1 MGQKLSKTLG
11 RGETATVSARVF
23 TQLRRWV
30 KSPVVLLG
38 AFAVL
43 LSTSIL
49 VSCGGGEDTSTSDSS
64 VRLAP
69 AAIEAAKAIDMKVLV
84 ISATGT
90 QPSYNAVTAILDQIG
105 VPHDRFVLQGPNKTT
120 TPFALSD
127 GLGKG
132 KYQGII
138 LETGD
143 LPYEKTPGYY
153 PSAMTDAQW
162 QMLWQYQR
170 DFGVRTATLYTRPAQ
185 TLTDDGVVID
195 LTYGLTPVSGRN
207 TNNYTDTWVPNVAPP
222 VTAAFTAEG
231 SQVFNYLNSANPV
244 SIVNAY
250 TYFATPA
257 VGANVTPLLQTN
269 VEPGGP
275 FTIASVFTAA
285 DGRQNLAITADSNEN
300 LTHALL
306 TGYGVVNWVT
316 KGLFMGQRKVYLSAQ
331 PDDFF
336 IADTVWNAGS
346 PDPACLNE
354 SEANPCPDYRMSGTD
369 YSRLVA
375 WQTELRSRPLTGDI
389 RLEMP
394 FNGYGY
400 NQGYTGDLRNTLLPA
415 VKANPGAFRWIN
427 HTWDHTSLNLED
439 RDDPENVPQ
448 SLEQMLNQFQLNDS
462 LAKGLVEP
470 GLSFS
475 LYHKEA
481 MVTPVY
487 SGLENDTFWDAAQRF
502 GFRHLVMDTSRT
514 YDFRPTLGPI
524 PTNTG
529 FYSARDVF
537 MPANPRIFIIPRY
550 PTNLFYNVTTPTEW
564 VSEFNYLY
572 GVTNPYFP
580 PPPGWSSWFGKDLT
594 YPELLDIESDTLVRY
609 MLRFNANSWMFHQ
622 ANLRAYDKKTN
633 ASLLADLLDAI
644 TNKYR
649 AMYNLP
655 VVSPSQVEIGQLMQ
669 ARMAYNE
676 AIAAGLKGRI
686 VLGAT
691 GNTIELSNPTAKT
704 VQVPLT
710 GVGFVPEGGQGEMYG
725 SQLLVTLP
733 LAPGATVVL
742 TPPPV
747 VVETDADLGI
757 TKQANVTSV
766 RSGGKSTFSLT
777 LTNTGPLAVTN
788 ASFSDVLPAGMS
800 KLTKVTVASAT
811 AGASASS
818 LVNTGTSLTG
828 LLTLP
833 AGGQLVL
840 RFEVTVTGVKG
851 TSIINSATVS
861 VPTGFTDP
869 VLSNN
874 TATATVTIR

>member
-1 MGQKLSKTLG
+1 MGPQTLKTAG
-11 RGETATVSARVF
+11 RGETATVSTRVF
-23 TQLRRWV
+23 TLLRRWV
-30 KSPVVLLG
+30 QKPAALLG
-38 AFAVL
+38 GFALL
-43 LSTSIL
+43 LSTSVL
-49 VSCGGGEDTSTSDSS
+49 VSCGGGADTTSGETS

-69 AAIEAAKAIDMKVLV
+69 AAVETPKAVDMKVLV

-127 GLGKG
+127 GLGNG

-153 PSAMTDAQW
+153 PSAMTAAQW

-170 DFGVRTATLYTRPAQ
+170 DFGVRTATLYTRAAQ
-185 TLTDDGVVID
+185 TLTDDGVAID

-257 VGANVTPLLQTN
+257 VGAHVTPLLQTN
-269 VEPGGP
+269 AEPGGP
-275 FTIASVFTAA
+275 YTIASVFTAP

-336 IADTVWNAGS
+336 IEDTVWNAGS
-346 PDPACLNE
+346 PDPACL
-354 SEANPCPDYRMSGTD
+354 SEIEINPCPVYRMNATD
-369 YSRLVA
+369 YNRLVA
-375 WQTELRSRPLTGDI
+375 WQNDLRSRPLTGDI
-389 RLEMP
+389 RIEMP

-400 NQGYTGDLRNTLLPA
+400 NQSYTGDLRNTLLPA

-427 HTWDHTSLNLED
+427 HTWDHSSLNLT
-439 RDDPENVPQ
+439 DPYNSNVPL
-448 SLEQMLNQFQLNDS
+448 SLDQMLSQFQRNDD
-462 LAKGLVEP
+462 LAKGLIEP

-487 SGLENDTFWDAAQRF
+487 SGLENDTFWNAAQQF
-502 GFRHLVMDTSRT
+502 GLRHIVMDTSRT
-514 YDFRPTLGPI
+514 YDFRPTLAPI

-529 FYSARDVF
+529 FYSPRDVF
-537 MPANPRIFIIPRY
+537 VPANPRIFIIPRY

-580 PPPGWSSWFGKDLT
+580 PPPGQSSWFGKNLT

-622 ANLRAYDKKTN
+622 SNLRAYGNTN
-633 ASLLADLLDAI
+633 ASLMSDLLDQV

-655 VVSPSQVEIGQLMQ
+655 ILSPSQVEIGQLMQ
-669 ARMAYNE
+669 ARMAYNA
-676 AIAAGLKGRI
+676 AIAAGVKGRI
-686 VLGAT
+686 VFGAT
-691 GNTIELSNPTAKT
+691 GNTIELSNPTSKT

-710 GVGFVPEGGQGEMYG
+710 GVGFVPNGGQGAMYG
-725 SQLLVTLP
+725 NQLLVTLP

-742 TPPPV
+742 TQPQ
-747 VVETDADLGI
+747 VVEKADLGI
-757 TKQANVTSV
+757 TKLANVTSV
-766 RSGGKSTFSLT
+766 RTGGKLTFNLT
-777 LTNTGPLAVTN
+777 MTNTGPLAVTN
-788 ASFSDVLPAGMS
+788 ARFSDVLPAGMS
-800 KLTKVTVASAT
+800 KLTKVTVTSAT
-811 AGASASS
+811 AGASVSS
-818 LVNTGTSLTG
+818 LVNSGTSLTG

-833 AGGQLVL
+833 SGGRLVL
-840 RFEVTVTGVKG
+840 GFEVTAIGVKG
-851 TSIINSATVS
+851 ASLTNSATVS
-861 VPTGFTDP
+861 VPTGITDP

>member
-1 MGQKLSKTLG
+1 MGPQTLKTAG
-11 RGETATVSARVF
+11 RGETATVSTRVF
-23 TQLRRWV
+23 TLLRRWV
-30 KSPVVLLG
+30 QKPAALLG
-38 AFAVL
+38 GFALL
-43 LSTSIL
+43 LSTSVL
-49 VSCGGGEDTSTSDSS
+49 VSCGGGTDTTSGEAS

-69 AAIEAAKAIDMKVLV
+69 AAVETAKAVDMKVLV

-127 GLGKG
+127 GLGNG

-153 PSAMTDAQW
+153 PSAMTAAQW

-170 DFGVRTATLYTRPAQ
+170 DFGVRTATLYTRAAQ

-257 VGANVTPLLQTN
+257 VGAHVTPLLQTN
-269 VEPGGP
+269 AEPGGP
-275 FTIASVFTAA
+275 YTIASVFTAP

-336 IADTVWNAGS
+336 IEDTVWNAGS
-346 PDPACLNE
+346 PDPACL
-354 SEANPCPDYRMSGTD
+354 SEIEINPCPVYRMNATD
-369 YSRLVA
+369 YNRLVA
-375 WQTELRSRPLTGDI
+375 WQNDLRSRPLTGDI
-389 RLEMP
+389 RIEMP

-400 NQGYTGDLRNTLLPA
+400 NQSYTGDLRNTLLPA

-427 HTWDHTSLNLED
+427 HTWDHSSLNLT
-439 RDDPENVPQ
+439 DPYNSNVPL
-448 SLEQMLNQFQLNDS
+448 SLDQMLSQFQRNDD
-462 LAKGLVEP
+462 LAKGLIEP

-487 SGLENDTFWDAAQRF
+487 SGLENDTFWNAAQQF
-502 GFRHLVMDTSRT
+502 GLRHIVMDTSRT
-514 YDFRPTLGPI
+514 YDFRPTLAPI

-529 FYSARDVF
+529 FYSPRDVF
-537 MPANPRIFIIPRY
+537 VPANPRIFIIPRY

-580 PPPGWSSWFGKDLT
+580 PPPGQSSWFGKNLT

-622 ANLRAYDKKTN
+622 SNLRAYGNTN
-633 ASLLADLLDAI
+633 ASLMSDLLDQV

-655 VVSPSQVEIGQLMQ
+655 ILSPSQVEIGQLMQ
-669 ARMAYNE
+669 ARMAYNA
-676 AIAAGLKGRI
+676 AIAAGVKGRI
-686 VLGAT
+686 VFGAT
-691 GNTIELSNPTAKT
+691 GNTIELSNPTSKT

-710 GVGFVPEGGQGEMYG
+710 GVGFVPNGGQGAMYG
-725 SQLLVTLP
+725 NQLLVTLP

-742 TPPPV
+742 TQPQ
-747 VVETDADLGI
+747 VVEKADLGI
-757 TKQANVTSV
+757 TKLANVTSV
-766 RSGGKSTFSLT
+766 RTGGRLTFNLT
-777 LTNTGPLAVTN
+777 MTNTGPLAVTN
-788 ASFSDVLPAGMS
+788 ARFSDVLPAGMS
-800 KLTKVTVASAT
+800 KLTKVTVTSAT
-811 AGASASS
+811 AGASVSS
-818 LVNTGTSLTG
+818 LVNSGTSLTG

-833 AGGQLVL
+833 SGGRLVL
-840 RFEVTVTGVKG
+840 GFEVTAIGVKG
-851 TSIINSATVS
+851 ASLTNSATVS
-861 VPTGFTDP
+861 VPTGITDP

-874 TATATVTIR
+874 TATVTIR